1 MKHAKHGHA
10 HHGEHRHEHDHGHAT
25 PTEPPGRANA
35 AAVETIDPVCG
46 MSVDPATAL
55 SHRHGEQTYYFCSA
69 RCREKFVA
77 DPAKYVEAQAPAL
90 AAAPAAGGAA
100 VWTCPMHPEI
110 RRDAPGACP
119 ICGMALE
126 PLAPTAEE
134 GENRELTDMTRRFWI
149 ALVLTVPL
157 LWSMLGELVPAV
169 NPMRILPHSAVAWGQ
184 LALATPV
191 VLWAGWP
198 FFVRGWHSVV
208 SRNLNMFTL
217 IALGTG
223 AAWLF
228 SLVATVAPGILPAS
242 FSDESGAPPLYFEA
256 AAVIVTLVLLG
267 QVLELRA
274 RAQTSGAIRAL
285 LRLAP
290 KIAHRVDAGG
300 RESDVPLESVG
311 AGDLLRIRPGENVPV
326 DGSVV
331 EGSSHIDE
339 SMLTG
344 EPKPVRKSAGE
355 PVSAGTTNGSGT
367 LLMRAERVGG
377 ETLLS
382 QIVHMVAQAQRSR
395 APVQRLVD
403 KVSAVFVPAVVL
415 VAVVAAVVWALA
427 GPPPQLAHAVVVA
440 VSVLIIACPC
450 ALGLAT
456 PMSIMVGVG
465 RGALEGVLI
474 KDAAALE
481 RLEKVTTIV
490 VDKTGTLTEGKPTL
504 QRVVSGDELDETS
517 VLEYAAGVEAAS
529 EHPLARAII
538 EHAAARGISPSPAAN
553 FDSDPGLGVWGD
565 VDGKAVLVG
574 NLRLMERHGVDVA
587 SLRDRADAERAQ
599 GATAI
604 YVAVAGRPAGLLVI
618 ADAIKPTTPEAI
630 AALRRAGV
638 RVIMLTGDDEA
649 TARAVGM
656 ALEVDEV
663 VANVLPQD
671 KAAVVK
677 RLQAKGEVV
686 AMAGDGV
693 NDAPALA
700 QADVGIAMGT
710 GTDVAMES
718 AGVTLVKGDL
728 RGIARA
734 VRLSKR
740 TMSNIRQNLVFAF
753 GYNALGVPLAAG
765 VLYPAFGLLLS
776 PIIASLAMSLSS
788 VSVVGN
794 ALRLRGVRL

>member
-10 HHGEHRHEHDHGHAT
+10 QHGEHRHEHPHVHAT
-25 PTEPPGRANA
+25 PAEVSVRADA
-35 AAVETIDPVCG
+35 AETIDPVCG

-55 SHRHGEQTYYFCSA
+55 AHRHGDQTYYFCSA
-69 RCREKFVA
+69 RCRDKFA
-77 DPAKYVEAQAPAL
+77 AEPAKYVEAQTPAP
-90 AAAPAAGGAA
+90 AAAPAAGGAT

-110 RRDAPGACP
+110 RRDEPGACP

-134 GENRELTDMTRRFWI
+134 GENRELKDMTRRFWI
-149 ALVLTVPL
+149 GVALTVPL
-157 LWSMLGELVPAV
+157 IWSMLGELVPAV
-169 NPMRILPHSAVAWGQ
+169 NPMRIFPHAAVAWGQ

-228 SLVATVAPGILPAS
+228 SLVATVAPGVLPAS
-242 FSDESGAPPLYFEA
+242 FRDESGAPPLYFEA

-285 LRLAP
+285 LKLAP
-290 KIAHRVDAGG
+290 KVAHRVDAGG
-300 RESDVPLESVG
+300 RESDVPLEHVG
-311 AGDLLRIRPGENVPV
+311 TGDLLRIRPGENVPV

-331 EGSSHIDE
+331 EGSSHVDE

-344 EPKPVRKSAGE
+344 EPEPVRKSAGA
-355 PVSAGTTNGSGT
+355 PLSAGTTNGSGT

-415 VAVVAAVVWALA
+415 VAVVAAVVWALV

-504 QRVVSGDELDETS
+504 QRVVPGGELDAAA
-517 VLEYAAGVEAAS
+517 VLKLAAGVEAAS
-529 EHPLARAII
+529 EHPLARAIV
-538 EHAAARGISPSPAAN
+538 EHAAAQGVPSAPAAD
-553 FDSDPGLGVWGD
+553 FDSDPGLGVWGR

-574 NLRLMERHGVDVA
+574 NVRLMERHGVDVA
-587 SLRDRADAERAQ
+587 SLRDRADAERAR

-604 YVAVAGRPAGLLVI
+604 YVAVDGRPAGLLVV
-618 ADAIKPTTPEAI
+618 ADAVKPTTPEAI
-630 AALRRAGV
+630 AALKRAGV

-649 TARAVGM
+649 TAHAVGK

-677 RLQAKGEVV
+677 ELQAKGEVV

-734 VRLSKR
+734 VRLSRR

-765 VLYPAFGLLLS
+765 VLYPALGLLLS
-776 PIIASLAMSLSS
+776 PIVASLAMSFSS

-794 ALRLRGVRL
+794 ALRLRGARL

>member
-1 MKHAKHGHA
+1 MKHSKHPHA
-10 HHGEHRHEHDHGHAT
+10 A
-25 PTEPPGRANA
+25 PGRDTHANHVHGSGACGGTPPAPRA
-35 AAVETIDPVCG
+35 AE
-46 MSVDPATAL
+46 PARA
-55 SHRHGEQTYYFCSA
+55 RESA
-69 RCREKFVA
+69 
-77 DPAKYVEAQAPAL
+77 
-90 AAAPAAGGAA
+90 GT

-110 RRDAPGACP
+110 RRHEPGACP

-126 PLAPTAEE
+126 PLAPTADE
-134 GENRELTDMTRRFWI
+134 GENHELADMTRRFWI
-149 ALVLTVPL
+149 GVALTVPL
-157 LWSMLGELVPAV
+157 LWSMVGELVPAV
-169 NPMRILPHSAVAWGQ
+169 NPMRIFPHAAVAWGQ

-228 SLVATVAPGILPAS
+228 SVVATVMPGALPAS
-242 FSDESGAPPLYFEA
+242 FRDESGAAPLYFEA

-274 RAQTSGAIRAL
+274 RAQTSGAIRTL
-285 LRLAP
+285 LKLAP
-290 KIAHRVDAGG
+290 KIAHRVEGG
-300 RESDVPLESVG
+300 REVDVPLEDVAVG
-311 AGDLLRIRPGENVPV
+311 DQLRIRPGENVPV
-326 DGSVV
+326 DGQVV
-331 EGSSHIDE
+331 EGSSHVDE
-339 SMLTG
+339 AMLTG
-344 EPKPVRKSAGE
+344 EPEPVRKSVGASL
-355 PVSAGTTNGSGT
+355 SAGTTNGSGT

-382 QIVHMVAQAQRSR
+382 QIVHMVAEAQRSR

-403 KVSAVFVPAVVL
+403 QVSAVFVPAVVL
-415 VAVVAAVVWALA
+415 IAIVAAVTWAVV

-465 RGALEGVLI
+465 RGAVEGVLI

-490 VDKTGTLTEGKPTL
+490 VDKTGTLTEGKPSL
-504 QRVVSGDELDETS
+504 RRVIAANGFDEAT
-517 VLEYAAGVEAAS
+517 VLEHAAHVEAAS
-529 EHPLARAII
+529 EHPLARAVV
-538 EHAAARGISPSPAAN
+538 EHAAARGVMYSPAEA
-553 FDSDPGLGVWGD
+553 FDSDPGLGVWGT
-565 VDGKAVLVG
+565 VAGRAVLVG
-574 NLRLMERHGVDVA
+574 NARLMKQHAVDV
-587 SLRDRADAERAQ
+587 SLLREAANAERAQ

-604 YVAVAGRPAGLLVI
+604 FAAIDGRAAGLLII
-618 ADAIKPTTPEAI
+618 ADAIKATTPEAI
-630 AALRRAGV
+630 AALAQIGV

-649 TARAVGM
+649 TARAVGK
-656 ALEVDEV
+656 ALDVDEV

-677 RLQAKGEVV
+677 ELQAKGEVV

-734 VRLSKR
+734 VRLSRR

-765 VLYPAFGLLLS
+765 ILYPAFGLLLS

-788 VSVVGN
+788 VSVIGN

>member
-1 MKHAKHGHA
+1 VKHVRHEVDHRRHRHHA
-10 HHGEHRHEHDHGHAT
+10 HEAAGHTDAT
-25 PTEPPGRANA
+25 AGAE
-35 AAVETIDPVCG
+35 VDPVCG

-55 SHRHGEQTYYFCSA
+55 AHAHAGKTYHFCSA
-69 RCREKFVA
+69 ACRDKFVA
-77 DPAKYVEAQAPAL
+77 APEKYLEPKRP
-90 AAAPAAGGAA
+90 AAAEPPQRADTI
-100 VWTCPMHPEI
+100 WTCPMHPEI
-110 RRDAPGACP
+110 RRNEPGACP

-126 PLAPTAEE
+126 PLTPTAED
-134 GENRELTDMTRRFWI
+134 GENAELKDMTRRFRI
-149 ALVLTVPL
+149 GVVLTLPL

-169 NPMRILPHSAVAWGQ
+169 DPMRILPHAAVAWGQ

-198 FFVRGWHSVV
+198 FFVRGWRSVV

-228 SLVATVAPGILPAS
+228 SVVATVVPDALPAS
-242 FSDESGAPPLYFEA
+242 FRDESGAPPLYFEA
-256 AAVIVTLVLLG
+256 AAVIATLVLLG

-285 LRLAP
+285 LKLAP
-290 KIAHRVDAGG
+290 KTAHRVEDG
-300 RESDVPLESVG
+300 REVDVPLENV
-311 AGDLLRIRPGENVPV
+311 AVGDLLRIRPGENVPV

-331 EGSSHIDE
+331 EGASHVDE

-344 EPKPVRKSAGE
+344 EPTPVRKSSGAAL
-355 PVSAGTTNGSGT
+355 SAGTTNGSGT

-403 KVSAVFVPAVVL
+403 KVSALFVPAVVL
-415 VAVVAAVVWALA
+415 IAVVGAAVWALV

-465 RGALEGVLI
+465 RGAVEGVLI

-504 QRVVSGDELDETS
+504 RRVVAAGGFDEASALA
-517 VLEYAAGVEAAS
+517 YAAAAEAAS
-529 EHPLARAII
+529 EHPLARAIV
-538 EHAAARGISPSPAAN
+538 EHAAARGIQYPAAAD
-553 FDSDPGLGVWGD
+553 FDSDPGLGVWAR
-565 VDGKAVLVG
+565 VEGKPVLVG
-574 NLRLMERHGVDVA
+574 NIRLMQRDNVDVE
-587 SLRDRADAERAQ
+587 SLRERADAERSQ

-604 YVAVAGRPAGLLVI
+604 YVAVDGRAAGLLIV
-618 ADAIKPTTPEAI
+618 ADAIKATTPEAI
-630 AALRRAGV
+630 DALRRAGV

-649 TARAVGM
+649 TARAVGK
-656 ALEVDEV
+656 ALRVDEV
-663 VANVLPQD
+663 VANVLPHD

-677 RLQAKGEVV
+677 ELQAKGEVV

-734 VRLSKR
+734 VRLSRR

-765 VLYPAFGLLLS
+765 ALYPAFGLLLS
-776 PIIASLAMSLSS
+776 PIVASLAMSLSS

-794 ALRLRGVRL
+794 ALRLRGARL

>member
-1 MKHAKHGHA
+1 M
-10 HHGEHRHEHDHGHAT
+10 
-25 PTEPPGRANA
+25 
-35 AAVETIDPVCG
+35 
-46 MSVDPATAL
+46 
-55 SHRHGEQTYYFCSA
+55 
-69 RCREKFVA
+69 
-77 DPAKYVEAQAPAL
+77 
-90 AAAPAAGGAA
+90 
-100 VWTCPMHPEI
+100 
-110 RRDAPGACP
+110 
-119 ICGMALE
+119 
-126 PLAPTAEE
+126 
-134 GENRELTDMTRRFWI
+134 
-149 ALVLTVPL
+149 
-157 LWSMLGELVPAV
+157 LWSMLGEVFPAIG
-169 NPMRILPHSAVAWGQ
+169 PMRLFPHPMVAWAE

-198 FFVRGWHSVV
+198 FFVRGWQSVV
-208 SRNLNMFTL
+208 TRNLNMFTL

-223 AAWLF
+223 AAWVF
-228 SLVATVAPGILPAS
+228 SVVATALPDVMPAS
-242 FSDESGAPPLYFEA
+242 FRDASGAPPLYFEA

-285 LRLAP
+285 LKLAP
-290 KIAHRVDAGG
+290 KIAHRVEAGG
-300 RESDVPLESVG
+300 RETDVALEAVG
-311 AGDLLRIRPGENVPV
+311 VGDLLRIRPGENVPV
-326 DGSVV
+326 DGTVA
-331 EGSSHIDE
+331 EGSSHVDE

-344 EPKPVRKSAGE
+344 EPEPVRKTAGA
-355 PVSAGTTNGSGT
+355 PLSAGTTNGSGT
-367 LLMRAERVGG
+367 LVMRADRVGG

-395 APVQRLVD
+395 APVQKLVD
-403 KVSAVFVPAVVL
+403 KVSAVFVPAVV
-415 VAVVAAVVWALA
+415 VIAVVAAAVWAMV
-427 GPPPQLAHAVVVA
+427 GPAPQSSHAILVA

-465 RGALEGVLI
+465 RGAVEGVLI

-490 VDKTGTLTEGKPTL
+490 VDKTGTLTEGKPSL
-504 QRVVSGDELDETS
+504 QRVAAVGGRDESS
-517 VLEYAAGVEAAS
+517 VLEYAAAVETAS
-529 EHPLARAII
+529 EHPLARAIV
-538 EHAAARGISPSPAAN
+538 EHARARGVTPAPASG
-553 FDSDPGLGVWGD
+553 FDSDPGLGVWGN
-565 VDGKAVLVG
+565 VSGEAVVVG

-587 SLRDRADAERAQ
+587 PLREAAEAERAQ
-599 GATAI
+599 GSTAI
-604 YVAVAGRPAGLLVI
+604 YVAVDGRAAGLLVI

-630 AALRRAGV
+630 AALRQTGLRM
-638 RVIMLTGDDEA
+638 IMLTGDDET
-649 TARAVGM
+649 TARAVGRV
-656 ALEVDEV
+656 LQVDEV

-677 RLQAKGEVV
+677 TLHAKGEVV

-734 VRLSKR
+734 VRLSR
-740 TMSNIRQNLVFAF
+740 NTMSNIRQNLVFAF

-765 VLYPAFGLLLS
+765 VLYPVFGLLLS

-794 ALRLRGVRL
+794 ALRLRGSRL

>member
-1 MKHAKHGHA
+1 MSEHSHTAHA
-10 HHGEHRHEHDHGHAT
+10 HGNHHHARHGGA
-25 PTEPPGRANA
+25 PGTA
-35 AAVETIDPVCG
+35 IDPVCG
-46 MSVDPATAL
+46 MTVDPAIAL
-55 SHRHGEQTYYFCSA
+55 THRHGEHDYYFCNP
-69 RCREKFVA
+69 RCRDKFVA
-77 DPAKYVEAQAPAL
+77 GPGQYLKPAALPKAQPAPA
-90 AAAPAAGGAA
+90 GT

-110 RRDAPGACP
+110 RRDAPGPCP

-126 PLAPTAEE
+126 PLAPSADE
-134 GENRELTDMTRRFWI
+134 GENAELTDMTRRFWI
-149 ALVLTVPL
+149 SVALTAPL
-157 LWSMLGELVPAV
+157 LWSMLGELVPSI
-169 NPMRILPHSAVAWGQ
+169 NPMRFMSHGVFAWAQ
-184 LALATPV
+184 LLLATPV
-191 VLWAGWP
+191 VLWGGWP
-198 FFVRGWHSVV
+198 FFVRGWRSVV

-223 AAWLF
+223 AAWIF
-228 SLVATVAPGILPAS
+228 SVVATVLPGILPPS
-242 FSDESGAPPLYFEA
+242 FSAESGAPPLYFEA

-290 KIAHRVDAGG
+290 KIAHKIEAGAADVDI
-300 RESDVPLESVG
+300 PLEDVQVG
-311 AGDLLRIRPGENVPV
+311 DRLRVRPGEKIPV
-326 DGSVV
+326 DGRVV
-331 EGSSHIDE
+331 EGASHVDE

-344 EPKPVRKSAGE
+344 EPDPVRKEAGAAL
-355 PVSAGTTNGSGT
+355 SAGTTNGSGS
-367 LLMRAERVGG
+367 LVMGADRVGG
-377 ETLLS
+377 DTLLS

-403 KVSAVFVPAVVL
+403 RVSAWFVPAVVAIAIVGGL
-415 VAVVAAVVWALA
+415 VWALF
-427 GPPPQLAHAVVVA
+427 GPPPQLAHALVVA

-481 RLEKVTTIV
+481 RMEKVTTIV
-490 VDKTGTLTEGKPTL
+490 VDKTGTLTEGKPSL
-504 QRVVSGDELDETS
+504 RRVLP
-517 VLEYAAGVEAAS
+517 AAGFTEAEVLRMAAAVEHAS
-529 EHPLARAII
+529 EHPLARAVV
-538 EHAAARGISPSPAAN
+538 EHAAAQGVQLPGASE
-553 FDSDPGLGVWGD
+553 FESDPGVGVWAA
-565 VDGKAVLVG
+565 VDGARVSVG
-574 NLRLMERHGVDVA
+574 NARLMQRQGADVSALA
-587 SLRDRADAERAQ
+587 SVAERERAN
-599 GATAI
+599 GATAV
-604 YVAVAGRPAGLLVI
+604 YVAVGGKAAGLLVI
-618 ADAIKPTTPEAI
+618 ADAVKATTPEAL
-630 AALRRAGV
+630 AALKALDV
-638 RVIMLTGDDEA
+638 KVIMLTGDDAA
-649 TARAVGM
+649 TAKAVG
-656 ALEVDEV
+656 AELGLDQVFAD
-663 VANVLPQD
+663 VLPQD
-671 KAAVVK
+671 KAAIVK
-677 RLQAKGEVV
+677 KLQSDGTVV

-718 AGVTLVKGDL
+718 AGITLVKGDL

-734 VRLSKR
+734 MRLSRK

-794 ALRLRGVRL
+794 ALRLRHTSL

>member
-1 MKHAKHGHA
+1 MTYAKHDRGH
-10 HHGEHRHEHDHGHAT
+10 HTGHRHEDARAEQR
-25 PTEPPGRANA
+25 EPRRAEGA
-35 AAVETIDPVCG
+35 LETIDPVCG
-46 MSVDPATAL
+46 MSVDPKTAL
-55 SHRHGEQTYYFCSA
+55 SHQHGEQIYYFCSA
-69 RCREKFVA
+69 GCRDRFVA
-77 DPAKYVEAQAPAL
+77 EPAKYVAPKDVEV
-90 AAAPAAGGAA
+90 AAPATAG
-100 VWTCPMHPEI
+100 VTIWTCPMHPEI
-110 RRDAPGACP
+110 RRNEPGACP

-126 PLAPTAEE
+126 PLAPTADET
-134 GENRELTDMTRRFWI
+134 ENDELNDMTRRFWI
-149 ALVLTVPL
+149 GGALTIPL
-157 LWSMLGELVPAV
+157 LWSMLGEFFPAI
-169 NPMRILPHSAVAWGQ
+169 NPMRFFPHTAVAWGQ
-184 LALATPV
+184 LVLATPV

-198 FFVRGWHSVV
+198 FFVRGWRSVL

-228 SLVATVAPGILPAS
+228 SVVATVVPGVLPAS
-242 FSDESGAPPLYFEA
+242 FSDQSGAPPLYFEA

-285 LRLAP
+285 LKLAP
-290 KIAHRVDAGG
+290 KIAHRLEPGG
-300 RESDVPLESVG
+300 REVDVPLEHVG
-311 AGDLLRIRPGENVPV
+311 VGDLLRIRPGESVPV
-326 DGSVV
+326 DGAVV
-331 EGSSHIDE
+331 EGSSHVDE

-344 EPKPVRKSAGE
+344 EPDPVRKTAAAPLS
-355 PVSAGTTNGSGT
+355 SGTTNGSGT
-367 LLMRAERVGG
+367 LVMRAERVGG

-415 VAVVAAVVWALA
+415 VAIVAAVVWALV
-427 GPPPQLAHAVVVA
+427 GPPPQLSHAVVVA

-456 PMSIMVGVG
+456 PMSSMVGVG
-465 RGALEGVLI
+465 RGAGEGVLI

-481 RLEKVTTIV
+481 RLEEVTTIV
-490 VDKTGTLTEGKPTL
+490 VDKTGTLTEGKPSL
-504 QRVVSGDELDETS
+504 RRVLAINGFDERA
-517 VLEYAAGVEAAS
+517 VLEHAASIEAAS
-529 EHPLARAII
+529 EHPLARAVV
-538 EHAAARGISPSPAAN
+538 EHAAGRGVAAPAAAG

-565 VDGKAVLVG
+565 VGGRPVLVG
-574 NLRLMERHGVDVA
+574 NLRLMEKHSVDVS
-587 SLRDRADAERAQ
+587 SLRESADAERAQ
-599 GATAI
+599 GSTAI
-604 YVAVAGRPAGLLVI
+604 YVAVDRRAAGLLVI
-618 ADAIKPTTPEAI
+618 ADAIKATTPDAI

-649 TARAVGM
+649 TARAVGK
-656 ALEVDEV
+656 ALHVDEV

-677 RLQAKGEVV
+677 ELQAKGEVV

-734 VRLSKR
+734 VRLSR
-740 TMSNIRQNLVFAF
+740 LTMSNIRQNLVFAF

-765 VLYPAFGLLLS
+765 VLYPVLGLLLS
-776 PIIASLAMSLSS
+776 PIVASLAMSLSS

-794 ALRLRGVRL
+794 ALRLRSARL